1 MPEPAWSPFNLRNP
15 QSSGSHG
22 PPRQLN
28 TNFRLSYGPKS
39 DIGSQASP
47 SDEGYFSHNTRSVV
61 SNDPDYVNQEL
72 PAGLLSNMDGM
83 NVESVTSEAPTM
95 SRMPSD
101 QLSLVSSRS
110 GKSKKVSIC
119 HPKNADTPMEEA
131 SVTPMDIDIA
141 VSGMENPFSVSPTI
155 TMPPVLD
162 FLSPQSA
169 RHSFSSGPSSNPVG
183 NIQSLSRPSRAGPTS
198 APHNAGIQKMQKSTR
213 SRYHAPGVSSQPIQ
227 KPLLTTKTASR
238 VPGRNSLKLQQS
250 SSSSALSNAPQTKA
264 EQQKELKKKSE
275 RQSHSPSPVDLESI
289 MLEMIQKAK
298 DQAECEDR
306 SAEQSR
312 PEKNAVLMDMV
323 TKLLNKG
330 PVSSNTGQRRNSKD
344 TLHNDKKCPHPN
356 CGFAVARDCDLRKHM
371 KRHDRPYGCTYPK
384 CHKRFGAKS
393 DWKRH
398 ENSQHFQQE
407 AFRCDETLPTGEVC
421 GVHLHREGAFRNHLE
436 TQHKT
441 PCEEAQKRLDNSKIG
456 KNCQGS
462 FWCGLC
468 GVVKQ
473 LKERRNAAWDERFDH
488 IAYHFEKE
496 KRSIDDWICA
506 EENRLKK
513 DLLEEKLKRERFDD
527 EDEREKDGDVDAI
540 GDDDDAPQ
548 PRPQLRRHNMS
559 GMSTPMPMP
568 MPTHATTTSPP
579 PPPGFVKASKRK
591 RSVEDDTYAP
601 RLPKRKQTTLIMNR
615 YCVSRPSFS
624 VLAEVRVVS
633 LTLRVPIA
641 PINCALIAISKK
653 MRLL

>member
-1 MPEPAWSPFNLRNP
+1 
-15 QSSGSHG
+15 
-22 PPRQLN
+22 
-28 TNFRLSYGPKS
+28 
-39 DIGSQASP
+39 
-47 SDEGYFSHNTRSVV
+47 
-61 SNDPDYVNQEL
+61 
-72 PAGLLSNMDGM
+72 
-83 NVESVTSEAPTM
+83 
-95 SRMPSD
+95 
-101 QLSLVSSRS
+101 
-110 GKSKKVSIC
+110 
-119 HPKNADTPMEEA
+119 
-131 SVTPMDIDIA
+131 
-141 VSGMENPFSVSPTI
+141 
-155 TMPPVLD
+155 MPPVLD
-162 FLSPQSA
+162 FLPPQSA

-198 APHNAGIQKMQKSTR
+198 APHNAGIQKMQKSSR

-238 VPGRNSLKLQQS
+238 VSGRNSLKLEQS
-250 SSSSALSNAPQTKA
+250 SSHSALSNAPQTKA

-275 RQSHSPSPVDLESI
+275 RQSHSPSSVDLESI

-306 SAEQSR
+306 SEEQSR

-330 PVSSNTGQRRNSKD
+330 PVSSHTGQRRNSKD
-344 TLHNDKKCPHPN
+344 TLHNDKKCPYPG
-356 CGFAVARDCDLRKHM
+356 CGFAVARECDLRKHM

-441 PCEEAQKRLDNSKIG
+441 PCEESQKRLDNSKIG

-527 EDEREKDGDVDAI
+527 EDEREKDGDVDAV

-548 PRPQLRRHNMS
+548 PQPQLRRHNMS
-559 GMSTPMPMP
+559 GTLTPMPMP
-568 MPTHATTTSPP
+568 IHATTTSPP
-579 PPPGFVKASKRK
+579 PPPGFAKASKRK

-601 RLPKRKQTTLIMNR
+601 RPPKRKQTTLIMNR
-615 YCVSRPSFS
+615 YCCSCGSPCGIVD
-624 VLAEVRVVS
+624 VAC
-633 LTLRVPIA
+633 T
-641 PINCALIAISKK
+641 NCPHPLCTDCNFQEDETFMMES
-653 MRLL
+653 MDFFG

>member
-1 MPEPAWSPFNLRNP
+1 
-15 QSSGSHG
+15 
-22 PPRQLN
+22 
-28 TNFRLSYGPKS
+28 
-39 DIGSQASP
+39 
-47 SDEGYFSHNTRSVV
+47 
-61 SNDPDYVNQEL
+61 
-72 PAGLLSNMDGM
+72 
-83 NVESVTSEAPTM
+83 
-95 SRMPSD
+95 
-101 QLSLVSSRS
+101 
-110 GKSKKVSIC
+110 
-119 HPKNADTPMEEA
+119 MEEA

-344 TLHNDKKCPHPN
+344 TLHNDKKCPHPD

-527 EDEREKDGDVDAI
+527 EDEREKDGDVDAV

-615 YCVSRPSFS
+615 YCVSRPSLGKYGFG
-624 VLAEVRVVS
+624 
-633 LTLRVPIA
+633 
-641 PINCALIAISKK
+641 
-653 MRLL
+653 